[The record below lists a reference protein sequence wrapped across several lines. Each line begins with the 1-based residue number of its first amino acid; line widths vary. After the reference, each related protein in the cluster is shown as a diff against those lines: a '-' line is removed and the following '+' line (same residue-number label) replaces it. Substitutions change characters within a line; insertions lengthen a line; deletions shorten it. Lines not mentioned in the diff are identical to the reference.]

1 MNRPAI
7 VITGSRLWDRPN
19 LVAEVIDEELQGFA
33 YWYREPP
40 TIYHGACPTG
50 ADKMAD
56 DYIRTLGT
64 YPVVTFHADWKNHG
78 KSAGPKRNE
87 AMIRHVTQFHDLDKI
102 AVLAFFKNGERNA
115 GTTNCVATALA
126 NGIEDKYIRRTWA

>member
-19 LVAEVIDEELQGFA
+19 LLAEVIDEELQGFA
-33 YWYREPP
+33 YWHKEYP
-40 TIYHGACPTG
+40 TFYHGACPTG

-56 DYIRTLGT
+56 DYIRELER
-64 YPVVTFHADWKNHG
+64 YSVVTFHADWNHFG
-78 KSAGPKRNE
+78 KYAGPKRNE
-87 AMIRHVTQFHDLDKI
+87 DMIRHVTQFHDLDKI
-102 AVLAFFKNGERNA
+102 AVLAFFKKGSPNA